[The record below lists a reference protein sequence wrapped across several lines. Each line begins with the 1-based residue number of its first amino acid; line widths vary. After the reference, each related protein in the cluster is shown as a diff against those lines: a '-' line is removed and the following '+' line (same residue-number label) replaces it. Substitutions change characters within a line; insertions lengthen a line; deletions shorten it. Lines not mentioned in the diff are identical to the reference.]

1 MNKVLKHGYVLA
13 LILTIAACGGS
24 PKSKD
29 PKPTASS
36 TPATSS
42 TPAISSSLAASSTSS
57 DLSKAFASTSSSS
70 TRKTTDLTLTGK
82 VTDSDIAFADLVFTV
97 GSQTFTTKANT
108 SGDYTVLL
116 SVYDEEL
123 SKPIKALAKGMA
135 SQPEAEFVSLLPSM
149 NSLMQQAGAD
159 KTLDKTENFSVNITN
174 VTTAEFALLTQ
185 NDADITNDDE
195 LKIALLAV
203 DADQKLNLAA
213 TIKIIV
219 DNDIYV
225 LPQGISSTLALALN
239 YKAASNYTSYLTA
252 KAPSLVASMIEII
265 KADKNLV
272 TGSVKPIAGEY
283 LLGGFYA
290 LEINADG
297 TGHMTKAESYEDFRS
312 FAAESDFTWARI
324 GNTIKLT
331 FPKDIN
337 LGPAADPLCEVEN
350 KCASILRGIEFSII
364 TENEMTKLV
373 EWSTKKVVMHLE
385 TLAILSNKTSKFIAN
400 LINRKNLPT
409 PTSDHLA
416 GEWLTGLGEKI
427 TYRANGTGKIINVR
441 TDTEDNFTWTLKT
454 NSVLM
459 DFNNGSP
466 ASELWFTKNI
476 RVGYDY
482 VLRDNNVVGKKM
494 FNGIMIK
501 RQNIKITSNEL
512 VGRWSAAEPSKNYS
526 ETYDIY
532 SDSSWSSGFGSAI
545 KYRWEINNDHQYT
558 TFEFDF
564 RIVRD
569 FIAIDGATYY
579 AFECGWFSHAT
590 PTPSF
595 CFISAKLK
603 NNSFSSDQFWARW
616 NRPLFNEEVS
626 GIAWSFGWDSITS
639 AGIDVTPLSENFGN
653 SMKINFNKINY
664 MRSGKSTVL
673 ELITANQN
681 TVDVCEYDA
690 DKQCDEGRK
699 FTLVRGIDVEVKING
714 NQGTSYESGLQSRN
728 QPAIYTFTPNSYYGL
743 TLKSVTGCGGTLDGF
758 VYTTE
763 SLTADCSITANFE

>member
-1 MNKVLKHGYVLA
+1 MNKVLEHGYVLA

-57 DLSKAFASTSSSS
+57 GLSKAFASSSSAK
-70 TRKTTDLTLTGK
+70 KTTELTLTGK

-97 GSQTFTTKANT
+97 GSQTFTTKANAT
-108 SGDYTVLL
+108 GDYTILL

-185 NDADITNDDE
+185 NDADIANDDE

-297 TGHMTKAESYEDFRS
+297 TGHMTKAESYDEYRLS
-312 FAAESDFTWARI
+312 AVESDFTWAKL
-324 GNTIKLT
+324 GNIVKLT
-331 FPKDIN
+331 FPKEIT
-337 LGPAADPLCEVEN
+337 LGIDDGSLCEEDQ
-350 KCASILRGIEFSII
+350 CTIILRSVEFFII
-364 TENEMTKLV
+364 TENDVTKVIEL
-373 EWSTKKVVMHLE
+373 STKTEIINKN
-385 TLAILSNKTSKFIAN
+385 TLAIVKTKTSKFIAN

-466 ASELWFTKNI
+466 ASELWFIKDI
-476 RVGYDY
+476 HVGYDY
-482 VLRDNNVVGKKM
+482 VLRDNNVSGKQM
-494 FNGIMIK
+494 FSRTIVK
-501 RQNIKITSNEL
+501 RQNIAITASEL
-512 VGRWSAAEPSKNYS
+512 VGRWIGAEPSKNYS

-532 SDSSWSSGFGSAI
+532 SDGSWSSGFGSAI

-558 TFEFDF
+558 TFEFDY
-564 RIVRD
+564 RTVRD
-569 FIAIDGATYY
+569 FIAVDGATYY
-579 AFECGWFSHAT
+579 AFECGGFDQTTSL
-590 PTPSF
+590 PSY

-664 MRSGKSTVL
+664 MRSGKSTIL
-673 ELITANQN
+673 ELLIANQN